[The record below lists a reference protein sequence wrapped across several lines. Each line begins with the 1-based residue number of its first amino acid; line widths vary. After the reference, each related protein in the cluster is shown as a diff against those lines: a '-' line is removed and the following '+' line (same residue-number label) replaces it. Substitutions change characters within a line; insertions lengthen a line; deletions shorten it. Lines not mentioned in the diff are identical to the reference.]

1 MFRTSS
7 VICYLCFRAI
17 FLLNLGG
24 LAVVALGEHEQ
35 VRNLRL
41 GSESE
46 KSIIRE
52 LPVEEIEQEAF

>member
-1 MFRTSS
+1 MLPSN
-7 VICYLCFRAI
+7 

-52 LPVEEIEQEAF
+52 LPVEEIEQEAFRKL